1 MQRLR
6 CHACQIAP
14 CSLEE
19 TVLES
24 HAIDQTEERLWPD
37 TAHSRPAAASLSVK
51 LVSTPTELEVLAAD
65 WRRLHGEA
73 AVASVFNDWAWLTA
87 WWRHYGVRRELRVLV
102 ATRGEAIVGVLPAYL
117 ETTLQLG
124 LPARLLRLIG
134 DGGDTYPDDLGPL
147 FAPGQEAAVGR
158 ALAAA
163 ALRLPGY
170 DVARLADIDGSSAF
184 PAAFIAA
191 AQAAGLNCSRERGQH
206 IAYVRLPRDWSAF
219 LSSVTGHRRAQM
231 RRNRAKLERAH
242 PTRFFVWSGA
252 ERLGSAIERLG
263 ELHRQRWGAAS
274 SAFASTQYREVHLA
288 TMRDAL
294 ARGRLR
300 LYCLEIA
307 GAIAAMLYA
316 YRLRNRIFVVQAG
329 FDPQYAQWRPG
340 SVLLDHALEHAIGEC
355 NEIFDFLRGEHDYKD
370 RLATDWRETVC
381 VSAYRPT
388 IGAAAFRA
396 RHVYLARTRATV
408 RNLTKSMPFM

>member
-1 MQRLR
+1 
-6 CHACQIAP
+6 
-14 CSLEE
+14 
-19 TVLES
+19 
-24 HAIDQTEERLWPD
+24 
-37 TAHSRPAAASLSVK
+37 
-51 LVSTPTELEVLAAD
+51 
-65 WRRLHGEA
+65 
-73 AVASVFNDWAWLTA
+73 
-87 WWRHYGVRRELRVLV
+87 
-102 ATRGEAIVGVLPAYL
+102 
-117 ETTLQLG
+117 
-124 LPARLLRLIG
+124 
-134 DGGDTYPDDLGPL
+134 
-147 FAPGQEAAVGR
+147 
-158 ALAAA
+158 
-163 ALRLPGY
+163 
-170 DVARLADIDGSSAF
+170 
-184 PAAFIAA
+184 
-191 AQAAGLNCSRERGQH
+191 
-206 IAYVRLPRDWSAF
+206 
-219 LSSVTGHRRAQM
+219 VTGHRRAQM

-242 PTRFFVWSGA
+242 PTRFFVWGEA
-252 ERLGSAIERLG
+252 ERLGSAIEQLG
-263 ELHRQRWGAAS
+263 ELHRRRWGAAS

-340 SVLLDHALEHAIGEC
+340 TVLLDYALEHAIGEG

-408 RNLTKSMPFM
+408 RSLTKSMPFM